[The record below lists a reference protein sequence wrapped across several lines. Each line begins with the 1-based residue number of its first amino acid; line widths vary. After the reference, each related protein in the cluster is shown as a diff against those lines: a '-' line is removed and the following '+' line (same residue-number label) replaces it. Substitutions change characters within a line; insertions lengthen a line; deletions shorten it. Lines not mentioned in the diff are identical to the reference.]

1 MFKEKVKT
9 TVTTFIKLP
18 NFLTQNSWSLKWSK
32 KKNQRPYLTRNTS
45 RTRIVIDYRVWMQG
59 IKFKVEELLSLMLFC
74 QHITRFLLTPLFCDS
89 GNKYRSKHHGNEALV
104 YGYIYISLPSS
115 LFVRLCCDII
125 CFDNFVAYQRKQ
137 VSWQTNSRL
146 ILIKIA
152 VRHTTRIFWI
162 EIYQSHDI
170 KSARSKSGQLIFFKY
185 ISNLTFPQLH
195 IFAWLKNKIH
205 T

>member
-18 NFLTQNSWSLKWSK
+18 NSLTQNSWSLKWSK

-59 IKFKVEELLSLMLFC
+59 IKFKVEELLSLLLFC
-74 QHITRFLLTPLFCDS
+74 QHITRFYSLRFSATREINIGVS
-89 GNKYRSKHHGNEALV
+89 ITETKALV

-137 VSWQTNSRL
+137 VSWQTNSRW

-170 KSARSKSGQLIFFKY
+170 KSRQKQILSTYFLQIY
-185 ISNLTFPQLH
+185 I
-195 IFAWLKNKIH
+195 
-205 T
+205 

>member
-1 MFKEKVKT
+1 M
-9 TVTTFIKLP
+9 L
-18 NFLTQNSWSLKWSK
+18 
-32 KKNQRPYLTRNTS
+32 
-45 RTRIVIDYRVWMQG
+45 
-59 IKFKVEELLSLMLFC
+59 LFC

-125 CFDNFVAYQRKQ
+125 CFDNFVAYQQKQ
-137 VSWQTNSRL
+137 VSWQTNSRW

-170 KSARSKSGQLIFFKY
+170 KSARSKSGQLIYLKCIY
-185 ISNLTFPQLH
+185 NLTFPHLH
-195 IFAWLKNKIH
+195 IFSWLKNKIH
-205 T
+205 TSEKKNTSHSIPLMTSLMCLYIAKCNRFDKIRVFFSELFSRTIKK

>member
-9 TVTTFIKLP
+9 TVTTFIKLL
-18 NFLTQNSWSLKWSK
+18 NFLTQNLWSLKWSK

-59 IKFKVEELLSLMLFC
+59 IKFKVEELTLLLSLLLFC

-137 VSWQTNSRL
+137 VSWQTNSR
-146 ILIKIA
+146 
-152 VRHTTRIFWI
+152 
-162 EIYQSHDI
+162 
-170 KSARSKSGQLIFFKY
+170 
-185 ISNLTFPQLH
+185 
-195 IFAWLKNKIH
+195 
-205 T
+205 